1 MILNQTLNQLL
12 NQSANTS
19 VDVTHMGRLI
29 IFFVIILST
38 FIARTIFLYIID
50 KKVAILLKT
59 KTEINDIIIRAIKN
73 PIGYIILLQGFYI
86 AIIILQLPDKIGQF
100 NTVSIINT
108 IDVVITSFI
117 ILYFIFSIIDIVG
130 YYLYKESKK
139 TESALDEQIVSL
151 VIKSL
156 RVLVVTIGI
165 LTVIQNFG
173 YNITSLIAG
182 LGIGGLAFA
191 LAAQTTL
198 SNLFGS
204 VTIFSDKP
212 FRIGD
217 LVQIGDINGIVED
230 VAFRTTRIRRLDQA
244 LVTVPNS
251 KFVNTEVI
259 NYSAMKKRKIE
270 FYLGLTYDTSIDKI
284 KLVVD
289 GIKSIIEDDEKFDH
303 SLYLVRFTDF
313 GEYSLNI
320 YVYCF
325 TTITDFVAF
334 YTIKEELNLKIMRLL
349 ENLGVKMAFPSRTVY
364 LH

>member
-1 MILNQTLNQLL
+1 MVLNQILNRLL
-12 NQSANTS
+12 NQSPNTS
-19 VDVTHMGRLI
+19 VEVIYIERLI
-29 IFFVIILST
+29 IFFVIILLT
-38 FIARTIFLYIID
+38 FITRTIFLYIID
-50 KKVAILLKT
+50 KKIAILLKT
-59 KTEINDIIIRAIKN
+59 KTEINEIIIRAVKN

-86 AIIILQLPDKIGQF
+86 AIMILQLPEKIGQF
-100 NTVSIINT
+100 NTISIVNT
-108 IDVVITSFI
+108 IDILITSFI

-130 YYLYKESKK
+130 YYLYKEAKK
-139 TESALDEQIVSL
+139 TESILDEQIVSL

-165 LTVIQNFG
+165 LTIIQNFG
-173 YNITSLIAG
+173 YNITSLVTG
-182 LGIGGLAFA
+182 LGLGGLAFA

-212 FRIGD
+212 FHIGD
-217 LVQIGDINGIVED
+217 WVQIGDINGIVEE

-303 SLYLVRFTDF
+303 SLYVVRFTDF
-313 GEYSLNI
+313 GESSLNI
-320 YVYCF
+320 YVHCF
-325 TTITDFVAF
+325 TRITDFVEF
-334 YTIKEELNLKIMRLL
+334 YATKEELNLKIMRLL
-349 ENLGVKMAFPSRTVY
+349 ENLDVEIAFPSRTVY